1 MTIRLNV
8 RNYLVPMTC
17 AEVRV
22 ELDLSIAAGDMV
34 RAGYIKEWMSDLE
47 HQFNDCE
54 GHDESE

>member
-34 RAGYIKEWMSDLE
+34 RAGYIMEWMSDLE

-54 GHDESE
+54 G